1 MVAFWRRGVAAA
13 LASWLVCA
21 GSSPALASEAI
32 TSIDVAEAGQLAAA
46 GMPLIDVRRPDEWQA
61 TGVVAHSLLITA
73 FNSEGQL
80 VPDFLDRIKAEIKP
94 DEPVVIICRSGNRS
108 SQVAR
113 LLTEQAGF
121 THVYNVAGGITQ
133 WARNGQPLQP
143 CANC

>member
-1 MVAFWRRGVAAA
+1 MAAVAG
-13 LASWLVCA
+13 WLVCA
-21 GSSPALASEAI
+21 GSMPAVASEAI
-32 TSIDVAEAGQLAAA
+32 TNIDAAEAGQLVAA
-46 GMPLIDVRRPDEWQA
+46 GMPLIDVRRADEWQA
-61 TGVVAHSLLITA
+61 TGVVAHSHLITA

-80 VPDFLDRIKAEIKP
+80 MPGFLDRIKAEVKP
-94 DEPVVIICRSGNRS
+94 GEPVVIICRSGNRS

-121 THVYNVAGGITQ
+121 THVYNVAGGIIQ